1 MRNKNIKEKDKFEIN
16 VKLIYKLKNSWFAGG
31 VGERV
36 GDFGLVLEARSL
48 ILRDGEGVMQGGR
61 AGGAEISGRQEDA
74 ITSADFI

>member
-16 VKLIYKLKNSWFAGG
+16 VKLIYKLKNIWFAGG

-48 ILRDGEGVMQGGR
+48 ILRDGEGVMQEGR

>member
-36 GDFGLVLEARSL
+36 GDFGLVL
-48 ILRDGEGVMQGGR
+48 
-61 AGGAEISGRQEDA
+61 
-74 ITSADFI
+74 